1 MKNDR
6 IKYIAKRIGDIH
18 KNNTARHDM
27 LNFDLYKLIKDRD
40 LLIASY
46 ESIKSNKGSLSLAT
60 SLSKSIDGF
69 NLDRIER
76 LNIALGNESW
86 TPRPARRVY
95 IPKSNKKNLRP
106 LGIQGVEEKLV
117 QSNVKFILEAIY
129 EPIFNNQSHGFRPK
143 RGCHSALKSIDQT
156 YDGIRYVVE
165 GDIKGMFDN
174 VHHGI
179 LLQLLR
185 KKIKDEKFIR
195 LIQKLLNAGYMEKEP
210 VLIKPL
216 TGTPQGSIVSPILSN
231 IYLHELDIYMQKTW
245 ITSNKN
251 TRDYTK
257 DKTYASLSH
266 KIKKKQNEVNL
277 STSPSDRK
285 NKIKELKKLR
295 KRLNSRKYA
304 RNYTKNK
311 TYASL
316 SYKIKRKQNEI
327 NLTTSP
333 LDRESK
339 IKELKRLRK
348 ERLNHPFIQETSKN
362 IRVLYI
368 RYADDFI
375 VGVSG
380 PLSLANKIKSSIGNF
395 IKKELALELSE
406 EKTLVTDINRKPVL
420 FLGYNIRIDTSKK
433 IKKVHMKGRTPF
445 MRRTTGTFVRLEAPL
460 NRIIKRL
467 ALNSFCDSKGFPT
480 PKRQWVPF
488 DDYDI
493 IKAYNSV
500 YLGYLGYYSGAHNIN
515 SLYRIRYIMK
525 FSLAMTIA
533 SKHRSSINKLFK
545 KHGPWLK
552 LEAIPEKGIK
562 EIQFYNKKLNK
573 KNICWQTSKTSFR
586 SMENYIIGKRTRSK
600 LDGVCCICGNASVHN
615 HHIRHVRKQPKN
627 RQKTFESLM
636 GLINRKQIPVCH
648 ECHVNIHAGRY
659 DGKKLSSFIY
669 PDLAKQ

>member
-6 IKYIAKRIGDIH
+6 IEYIAKRIGDIH

-60 SLSKSIDGF
+60 SMSESIDGF
-69 NLDRIER
+69 NLDRIDR
-76 LNIALGNESW
+76 LSIALGNESW
-86 TPRPARRVY
+86 TPRPAKRVY
-95 IPKSNKKNLRP
+95 IPKTNKKNLRP

-117 QSNVKFILEAIY
+117 QSNVRFILEAIY
-129 EPIFNNQSHGFRPK
+129 EPIFSNQSHGFRPK

-156 YDGIRYVVE
+156 YDGIKYVVE

-231 IYLHELDIYMQKTW
+231 IYLHELDVYMQKTW
-245 ITSNKN
+245 ITS
-251 TRDYTK
+251 
-257 DKTYASLSH
+257 
-266 KIKKKQNEVNL
+266 
-277 STSPSDRK
+277 
-285 NKIKELKKLR
+285 
-295 KRLNSRKYA
+295 RKYA
-304 RNYTKNK
+304 RNHTKDK

-316 SYKIKRKQNEI
+316 SYKIKKKQKEI

-333 LDRESK
+333 LDRK
-339 IKELKRLRK
+339 NNIKELKRLRIEK
-348 ERLNHPFIQETSKN
+348 LNHPYIQETSKN

-380 PLSLANKIKSSIGNF
+380 PFSLANKIKSSIGNF

-406 EKTLVTDINRKPVL
+406 DKTLVTDINRKPAL

-433 IKKVHMKGRTPF
+433 IKKVYMQGRTPF
-445 MRRTTGTFVRLEAPL
+445 MKRTTGSFVRLEAPL
-460 NRIIKRL
+460 NRIINRL

-500 YLGYLGYYSGAHNIN
+500 YMGYLGYYSGAHNIN

-525 FSLAMTIA
+525 FSLAMTLA
-533 SKHRSSINKLFK
+533 SKHRSSIKKLFK

-552 LEAIPEKGIK
+552 LEAIPEKGIR
-562 EIQFYNKKLNK
+562 EIQFYNKKLS
-573 KNICWQTSKTSFR
+573 KNSICWQTSKTSFR
-586 SMENYIIGKRTRSK
+586 SMENFIIGKRTQSK

-627 RQKTFESLM
+627 SQKTFESLM

-648 ECHVNIHAGRY
+648 GCHVNIHAGRY
-659 DGKKLSSFIY
+659 DGKKLSSFVY